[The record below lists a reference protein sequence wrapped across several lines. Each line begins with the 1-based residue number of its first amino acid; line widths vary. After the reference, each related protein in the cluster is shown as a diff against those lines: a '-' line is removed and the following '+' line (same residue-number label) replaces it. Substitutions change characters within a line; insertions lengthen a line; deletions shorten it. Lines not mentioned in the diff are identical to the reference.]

1 MLVKICV
8 CGVNVTLNLKSKITF
23 ANNDLSI
30 EDFLKTT
37 KQYNGSYLSFENS
50 QEVPVS
56 SGFL

>member
-1 MLVKICV
+1 MLVKICA
-8 CGVNVTLNLKSKITF
+8 CGVNVTLNLKSKMTF
-23 ANNDLSI
+23 TNNDLSN

-37 KQYNGSYLSFENS
+37 KQFNGSYLSFENS